1 MRVDEAGQ
9 NEFACGV
16 DDPVV
21 WGLRLRRALDFP
33 DKGDPVSLDD
43 KEAVRDRPPDPSINV
58 PFLISS
64 RVASAM
70 TTAPYTRPLT
80 SE

>member
-43 KEAVRDRPPDPSINV
+43 KEAVRDRLAGRIRRST
-58 PFLISS
+58 S
-64 RVASAM
+64 RS
-70 TTAPYTRPLT
+70 
-80 SE
+80 